1 MMRGELLVAVVDG
14 QGGGMG
20 RGLVEAVKKKWP
32 SLHVRALGTNSLA
45 TAAMLRAGADDGA
58 TGENAVAFNARRA
71 DILLGPIGV
80 LTPNG
85 LLGEVSP
92 RMAEAIGGSEAVKIL
107 LPSQRCSIRLAVGE
121 SQPLQFYLDQA
132 VRLLGEEKIMEQT
145 RRDSFRSRW
154 GFKLACIGSAV
165 GMGNIWLFPS
175 RMSAYGGATFLIP
188 YVIFVVLIA
197 STGVIGEMAFGRAA
211 SGGPVAAFGTAAERR
226 TGRRG
231 WGEALGLIPVA
242 GSLAMAIGYSVVV
255 GWILKY
261 AVASFTGA
269 ALENQGVEAFTA
281 YFDTAAS
288 SWGNTG
294 WQVAAMAGTLLI
306 MALGIGGGIER
317 ANKVMMPLFFCL
329 FVGLAIYIATLPGAA
344 DGYRYIFVLKPEGLL
359 DPMVWVYALGQAFF
373 SLSVAGNG
381 TLIYGSYLSKE
392 ADVPESARTVAFFDS
407 MAAILSALVIIPA
420 MATAGETLTQSGPG
434 LMFIYLP
441 NLFREMPGGRI
452 LMAVFFVAAL
462 FAGVTSLVNL
472 FEAPTATLQE
482 KLHLSRGTAVAVIGV
497 VGLAVGLCIQGIVSG
512 WMDVCSIYAC
522 PIGALLAGVFFYW
535 VLKKEDCLVQVNLA
549 RRRPLGRWFYP
560 TAKYLYCGV
569 TVLVLILGAVNGGIG

>member
-1 MMRGELLVAVVDG
+1 MYRFNGFTEKANSALNLAITSAQELGHDYIGSEHLLLGLLKEGTGVAGTV
-14 QGGGMG
+14 
-20 RGLVEAVKKKWP
+20 LNK
-32 SLHVRALGTNSLA
+32 LGV
-45 TAAMLRAGADDGA
+45 TAEDFEKMIREKIGSGSPTVLNADDF
-58 TGENAVAFNARRA
+58 TPRTKR
-71 DILLGPIGV
+71 IL
-80 LTPNG
+80 
-85 LLGEVSP
+85 
-92 RMAEAIGGSEAVKIL
+92 
-107 LPSQRCSIRLAVGE
+107 
-121 SQPLQFYLDQA
+121 
-132 VRLLGEEKIMEQT
+132 
-145 RRDSFRSRW
+145 
-154 GFKLACIGSAV
+154 
-165 GMGNIWLFPS
+165 
-175 RMSAYGGATFLIP
+175 
-188 YVIFVVLIA
+188 
-197 STGVIGEMAFGRAA
+197 
-211 SGGPVAAFGTAAERR
+211 
-226 TGRRG
+226 
-231 WGEALGLIPVA
+231 
-242 GSLAMAIGYSVVV
+242 
-255 GWILKY
+255 
-261 AVASFTGA
+261 
-269 ALENQGVEAFTA
+269 
-281 YFDTAAS
+281 
-288 SWGNTG
+288 
-294 WQVAAMAGTLLI
+294 QVAAMAGTLLI